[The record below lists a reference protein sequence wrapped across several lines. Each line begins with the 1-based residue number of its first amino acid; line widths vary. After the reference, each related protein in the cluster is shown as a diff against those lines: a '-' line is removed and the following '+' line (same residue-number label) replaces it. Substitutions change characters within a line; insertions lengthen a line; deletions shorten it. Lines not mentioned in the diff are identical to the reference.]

1 MPKKAKNIIVE
12 LKEPES
18 EYIEPEILPVSTNI
32 SKKTG
37 KVKKILSEKQLAV
50 LAEGR
55 IKGLEARRKLSEHL
69 NLKVKTEILK
79 EERTKNKIEKTKIK
93 EAKIKKNI
101 DINETNQNIQ
111 LEYEEVK
118 EDIFKDPPKQKKIK
132 KKIIKYVEE
141 SSDSETDGEV
151 IIKTITKKQNNK
163 YEMNDEILK
172 KKLYEDKVKA
182 MTEYLKPQRY

>member
-1 MPKKAKNIIVE
+1 MPRKTKDIIVE
-12 LKEPES
+12 SEEPES
-18 EYIEPEILPVSTNI
+18 EYTEPEILPVSTNI

-79 EERTKNKIEKTKIK
+79 EERTKSKIEKTKIK
-93 EAKIKKNI
+93 EAKIKKND
-101 DINETNQNIQ
+101 DIIEFNKNTQ
-111 LEYEEVK
+111 LEYQEVK
-118 EDIFKDPPKQKKIK
+118 DDIFKDQKKIK
-132 KKIIKYVEE
+132 KKVIKYVEE
-141 SSDSETDGEV
+141 SSDSEADGEI
-151 IIKTITKKQNNK
+151 IIKTIPKQKNK
-163 YEMNDEILK
+163 NYEMNDEMLK